1 MKYEIDENNAIRIFN
16 NGETVPF
23 GYQPDWPDGTPWANV
38 DEAKDWAEL
47 LIESMQNP
55 DSEFLPGMSP
65 DNHPRPRPEPVRYDP
80 ETGEPITGA

>member
-47 LIESMQNP
+47 LIE
-55 DSEFLPGMSP
+55 
-65 DNHPRPRPEPVRYDP
+65 
-80 ETGEPITGA
+80 